1 MNAEPSNRVPLN
13 LAPDVGQEW
22 QFCEARSKRGHP
34 LRFGNANSEGSLFV
48 FSTGKKILTLSRA
61 EDGWTKRIRQF
72 Y

>member
-48 FSTGKKILTLSRA
+48 FSTGKK
-61 EDGWTKRIRQF
+61 F
-72 Y
+72 